1 MTMSSSSSR
10 IRNPYE
16 KKKKSVASLSS
27 SSTFQTTTKV
37 KPPSSG
43 LVVQNPYAKKQP
55 APAPVAPL
63 EDTLENQNPSVIDEP
78 MKKAAENHPHFPEPK
93 QLQTS
98 SNKNQQQQDVE
109 YWKRMPSKQISLGPA
124 EILTVPEV
132 LKHGSSLYKNAH
144 VRVTGVLLCKHM
156 EGDGTVVLEL
166 GDPLVLVEKNS
177 SSTSTTTS
185 TAVPSSN
192 SALKTPAP
200 KRIPQ
205 STSSSSSSSSSG
217 LKRPVIGS
225 GLVKRRRRSYIPGLG
240 PPPSSKKSKS
250 FRTPLVS
257 RNKLK
262 SKSTPSS
269 TTLSSSSSS
278 ALRNKRSPATTTTP
292 KATTAP
298 TLQVRAD
305 ATQVVHLE
313 TLQPQQLTMIV
324 GHVMVAADGASS
336 NHQGGCFLQ
345 ARLVQNVAGTD
356 FSLYVNALYARRR
369 TLSLLYQQQQQ
380 QQDAPTTT
388 PIQGCGPPPYE
399 NLASA
404 ASCSTTK

>member
-1 MTMSSSSSR
+1 MSSSSSR

-16 KKKKSVASLSS
+16 KKKKPVVSSSS

-37 KPPSSG
+37 KPPSG

-55 APAPVAPL
+55 APAPADSL
-63 EDTLENQNPSVIDEP
+63 EDTLENQNPSVNDEP
-78 MKKAAENHPHFPEPK
+78 VKKAAENHSHFPEPK
-93 QLQTS
+93 QQTS
-98 SNKNQQQQDVE
+98 SNKTQQQQDVE

-166 GDPLVLVEKNS
+166 GDPLLLVEKNLS
-177 SSTSTTTS
+177 SSTTTS
-185 TAVPSSN
+185 ATVPSSS

-205 STSSSSSSSSSG
+205 STSSSSSSSSG

-269 TTLSSSSSS
+269 TTLSSSS
-278 ALRNKRSPATTTTP
+278 ALRKKNSPATTTTP

-380 QQDAPTTT
+380 QQDATTTT

-399 NLASA
+399 NLAST